1 MMAAVA
7 RLLVVL
13 ALCAMASACVS
24 VSELVGPGVADDG
37 SLNGAASETVTVG
50 ITHAELGFNPIKN
63 FGFWRHSFA
72 VVRSLESNSGF
83 IAFQAKAGVFS
94 NDAWTMTVWAD
105 APSLDAFIASETHAR
120 AIANGY
126 GALRRA
132 EFLRVSLPR
141 EQVPKTMDELQ
152 ALLVASRELP
162 NTASRRY
169 RLLDLS
175 TGY

>member
-1 MMAAVA
+1 MMKVIS
-7 RLLVVL
+7 RLFAVL

-24 VSELVGPGVADDG
+24 VSELAGPGVTDDG
-37 SLNGAASETVTVG
+37 SLNGTATDTVTVG
-50 ITHAELGFNPIKN
+50 ITHAELGLNPIKN

-141 EQVPKTMDELQ
+141 EQVPKTMGELQ
-152 ALLVASRELP
+152 ALLAASRELP
-162 NTASRRY
+162 NTADRRY
-169 RLLDLS
+169 RDLDLS
-175 TGY
+175 NRY